1 MAMDSVREIMTGN
14 PTTVDGQESVTSVA
28 RTMRDDGVDVVL
40 VVEGGS
46 VRGLVSDHDLV
57 VRALAD
63 AADADRMTVA
73 EVVHGGL
80 VTVDIDDGLDVVAR
94 TMEENSVRQVAV
106 IESGTPVGVVDA
118 SDPRLQGRS
127 GRIDSPTPEHARR
140 SGSDS

>member
-63 AADADRMTVA
+63 AADAERMTVA

>member
-1 MAMDSVREIMTGN
+1 MDSVREIMTGN